1 MSWPTYISNPTLW
14 GQFQHTDDGENFIP
28 MIRRKVQRGGG
39 ILNRRRAYIIPVRL
53 TSIPKPDI
61 QQVSQVAAEKERV
74 VSELKESMRNDEPHM
89 PLKKSIKSRKKRAP
103 ARRSSNTKGKGRSK
117 KKKEAKATEGW
128 FIKKEDKEKEES
140 EIKEENYWQQ
150 KDHSQRKTYFLKRKK
165 NNKNKTCLTWV
176 N

>member
-1 MSWPTYISNPTLW
+1 MSGPTYISNPTLW
-14 GQFQHTDDGENFIP
+14 GQIQHTDDGENFIP

-39 ILNRRRAYIIPVRL
+39 ILNRRRAYMIPVRP

-61 QQVSQVAAEKERV
+61 QQVSQVAAEQERA

-117 KKKEAKATEGW
+117 KKKKPKRQKVDSLKKK
-128 FIKKEDKEKEES
+128 IKKKKS
-140 EIKEENYWQQ
+140 LKSKKRTAGN
-150 KDHSQRKTYFLKRKK
+150 KKTTLKGKPIF
-165 NNKNKTCLTWV
+165 
-176 N
+176 